1 MSPEQTEKLFSSFVQ
16 ADSST
21 TRKYGGTGLGLAISK
36 QLAEAMGG
44 ELTVVSELGNGSTFT
59 ASLPTVVE
67 IPTDDFTTP
76 KPTII
81 SNQEKFPTNDLSGTA
96 KVLVIDDDPIV
107 LDMMKQHLEGEGF
120 EVIVADSGKKGIELA
135 RTESP
140 SVITLDILMPEM
152 DGWSVLRTLKADSV
166 TADIPVVMASILDEQ
181 KQGLALGANDYV
193 SKPIDRDKLVSALRR
208 LVGSGPGKSVLVV
221 EDDPDS
227 RMFIQR
233 LLRSEECQVNETV
246 NGKEALEYL
255 EAAERLPDLILLDLM
270 MPVMDGFEFLTH
282 IKEVESFNTI
292 PILVVTAADLS
303 KSDHKR
309 LLGSVENIIQKSGLE
324 QDQILREITNLISSK
339 SKGE

>member
-1 MSPEQTEKLFSSFVQ
+1 M
-16 ADSST
+16 
-21 TRKYGGTGLGLAISK
+21 GLGS
-36 QLAEAMGG
+36 
-44 ELTVVSELGNGSTFT
+44 GS
-59 ASLPTVVE
+59 A
-67 IPTDDFTTP
+67 
-76 KPTII
+76 
-81 SNQEKFPTNDLSGTA
+81 A
-96 KVLVIDDDPIV
+96 
-107 LDMMKQHLEGEGF
+107 
-120 EVIVADSGKKGIELA
+120 
-135 RTESP
+135 
-140 SVITLDILMPEM
+140 
-152 DGWSVLRTLKADSV
+152 
-166 TADIPVVMASILDEQ
+166 
-181 KQGLALGANDYV
+181 
-193 SKPIDRDKLVSALRR
+193 
-208 LVGSGPGKSVLVV
+208 VLVV

-233 LLRSEECQVNETV
+233 LLRSEECQVNETI

>member
-1 MSPEQTEKLFSSFVQ
+1 
-16 ADSST
+16 
-21 TRKYGGTGLGLAISK
+21 
-36 QLAEAMGG
+36 
-44 ELTVVSELGNGSTFT
+44 
-59 ASLPTVVE
+59 
-67 IPTDDFTTP
+67 
-76 KPTII
+76 
-81 SNQEKFPTNDLSGTA
+81 
-96 KVLVIDDDPIV
+96 
-107 LDMMKQHLEGEGF
+107 
-120 EVIVADSGKKGIELA
+120 
-135 RTESP
+135 
-140 SVITLDILMPEM
+140 MPEM

-193 SKPIDRDKLVSALRR
+193 SKPIDRDRDKLVSALRR

-233 LLRSEECQVNETV
+233 LLRAEECQVNETV

-270 MPVMDGFEFLTH
+270 MPVMDGFEFLTL

-292 PILVVTAADLS
+292 PILVITAADLS

-324 QDQILREITNLISSK
+324 QDQILREITNLISLK